1 MKGTMT
7 ITLINTILCS
17 GFRCTIMMDRYKY
30 LERYCVVTEKAVISF
45 SRSVAA
51 VVAG

>member
-17 GFRCTIMMDRYKY
+17 GFKCTIMMDRYIHK
-30 LERYCVVTEKAVISF
+30 VGKSTWKGTV
-45 SRSVAA
+45 
-51 VVAG
+51 